1 MPEYYLQVDNTNLCY
16 KVDGTGPFIVI
27 VPGGNG
33 GSRLFKGFRDLLVK
47 HFTVVLY
54 DRRGYFRSNL
64 TDTQDYSK
72 RLETDVGDLHR
83 IMENVTQEK
92 FIIFGI
98 SSSGVIVMTYLNKYP
113 ENLSKIIVHEPMLY
127 IDTFE
132 GRDELQKFHL
142 ETYNTYR
149 TKGKNAAMEEFGN
162 KHFNELDYKFVARKQ
177 KDGIVNNWDYWFQYE
192 WREYP
197 FAKIDWKTV
206 KSH

>member
-1 MPEYYLQVDNTNLCY
+1 
-16 KVDGTGPFIVI
+16 
-27 VPGGNG
+27 
-33 GSRLFKGFRDLLVK
+33 
-47 HFTVVLY
+47 
-54 DRRGYFRSNL
+54 
-64 TDTQDYSK
+64 
-72 RLETDVGDLHR
+72 
-83 IMENVTQEK
+83 MEN